1 MSGRQ
6 GERSDGRT
14 PRPGRVRTPFARRR
28 GPMVPGEGPLA
39 RVPPVLVFVAV
50 VVVFTAAVIL
60 GGVVGALLLGLLAL
74 GVAGL
79 LAATWPRL
87 TPSARAVRVLVL
99 VVLVAIAVGL
109 VFR

>member
-1 MSGRQ
+1 M
-6 GERSDGRT
+6 
-14 PRPGRVRTPFARRR
+14 
-28 GPMVPGEGPLA
+28 
-39 RVPPVLVFVAV
+39 
-50 VVVFTAAVIL
+50 IL